1 MKKCSTTIGEM
12 LRKLAMT
19 EDASEKADI
28 LSQLDEIVTESNEEQ
43 FLRMCIA
50 AAKRGQFSIDV
61 GKCVPPYLDDEGI
74 AYENSKCGGII
85 VQW

>member
-1 MKKCSTTIGEM
+1 MKKCSTTMGEM

-50 AAKRGQFSIDV
+50 AAKRGQLSIDV

-74 AYENSKCGGII
+74 TYENSKCGGVI
-85 VQW
+85 VHW